1 MKVNEHQGIYRKN
14 TAPYCDADFFQLS
27 LHPAFFLFRTVLTT
41 SPHTTNGCKMRYTK
55 SPPYFA
61 LLGYFP
67 GLTGTQELQK
77 LTASEPL
84 TLQEEYAMQ
93 ASWRQDA
100 DKLTFIICTSP
111 NTPTAPSDLSTMVK
125 VSPETEDAPDR
136 MVGDVNLFLYP
147 CEEGDDVEQQE
158 GCGTEKVDMV
168 GELEIMIARPSAR
181 GKGLAKEALQ
191 AFIWYIST
199 SLPAILEEYAKG
211 TNDTGKLKS
220 LSYLRVKIDKDN
232 TRSIKLFK
240 SLCFSQVSEPNYF
253 GEVELRSMDI
263 HGGIADATG
272 FARKLSYGD

>member
-1 MKVNEHQGIYRKN
+1 MKVNEHQAILTPRLLLV
-14 TAPYCDADFFQLS
+14 PYSSHHVPTYHEWMQDEVYQEPTIL
-27 LHPAFFLFRTVLTT
+27 RTV
-41 SPHTTNGCKMRYTK
+41 GI
-55 SPPYFA
+55 
-61 LLGYFP
+61 FP
-67 GLTGTQELQK
+67 RTD
-77 LTASEPL
+77 
-84 TLQEEYAMQ
+84 
-93 ASWRQDA
+93 WDA
-100 DKLTFIICTSP
+100 GVAEAYRIRATD
-111 NTPTAPSDLSTMVK
+111 APGGHHRILSTMVK

-232 TRSIKLFK
+232 TRSINLFK